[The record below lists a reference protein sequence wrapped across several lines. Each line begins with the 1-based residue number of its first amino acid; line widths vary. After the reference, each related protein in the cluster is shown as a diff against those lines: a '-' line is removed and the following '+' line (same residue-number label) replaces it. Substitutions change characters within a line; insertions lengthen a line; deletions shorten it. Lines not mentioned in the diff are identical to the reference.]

1 MLGPPAGPAFPKE
14 LASWEAARKNDKV
27 LEAAAPSTEPQAL
40 LLPDVAIGNYKVL
53 RDITTLPPAPC
64 RFLQGGGARTGKM
77 TKCWARRPAGSVVV
91 YILNGNECNQ
101 ESSVSLL
108 EKPHQ

>member
-1 MLGPPAGPAFPKE
+1 M
-14 LASWEAARKNDKV
+14 
-27 LEAAAPSTEPQAL
+27 
-40 LLPDVAIGNYKVL
+40 PDVAIGNYKVL

-91 YILNGNECNQ
+91 YILNGNVATQ
-101 ESSVSLL
+101 MSFASLL
-108 EKPHQ
+108 EKPHQRKKRWRVERADVEAQSSDL